1 MLLPPLWFFSI
12 SPYTFEATTL
22 VNIIEVSVCRYA
34 TLLLELVW
42 HTLRHLSH
50 WFVCYVWYVI
60 CTPLDQ
66 CLTCMYLAVSVSI
79 FFAQSKS
86 MYNHPLI
93 ISNSSANP
101 DGGWVIEVSLFV
113 KLLWSCCIGRTCVMC
128 RAKHLR

>member
-1 MLLPPLWFFSI
+1 MLLPPLRFFTI
-12 SPYTFEATTL
+12 SPYALETSSL
-22 VNIIEVSVCRYA
+22 VYVVEVSICRYA

-50 WFVCYVWYVI
+50 WFVWYVWYII

-66 CLTCMYLAVSVSI
+66 CLTCMYLAVSVGI
-79 FFAQSKS
+79 FFAQGKS

-93 ISNSSANP
+93 ISNSSTNP
-101 DGGWVIEVSLFV
+101 DGRWVIEVSLFV
-113 KLLWSCCIGRTCVMC
+113 KLFWSCCIGRTCVMC